1 MDKMAKYLYFV
12 RMDVDLDK
20 EERFNRW
27 YNNEHLPALLKVPGV
42 LGASRYVSLEG
53 SPKFTA
59 IYELEKPDIPSGEAW
74 KKAVAATPRPQDIV
88 SRNAA
93 RSICER
99 IYPK

>member
-12 RMDVDLDK
+12 RMDVDQDK

-27 YNNEHLPALLKVPGV
+27 YHNEHLPALLKVPGV
-42 LGASRYVSLEG
+42 LGASRYASLEG

-59 IYELEKPDIPSGEAW
+59 IYELERPDIPSSEAW
-74 KKAVAATPRPQDIV
+74 KKAVAATPRPPDIV
-88 SRNAA
+88 SRNAV
-93 RSICER
+93 RSVCER